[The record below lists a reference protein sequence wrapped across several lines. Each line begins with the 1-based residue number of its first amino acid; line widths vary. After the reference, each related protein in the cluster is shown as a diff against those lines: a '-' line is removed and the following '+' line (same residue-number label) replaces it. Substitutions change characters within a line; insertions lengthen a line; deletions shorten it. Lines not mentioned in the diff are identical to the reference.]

1 MKKEKITMTDT
12 DTKTVKQKALAHF
25 KQKIS
30 GDLFKYHVEE
40 WKADVYYRATANMA
54 TESRIMALTAQGKTA
69 EALVESIVLKSLDQD
84 GNRLFQN
91 ADKVELMQQCDPNVI
106 VRLATKL
113 NNANAVS
120 QEEVEKN

>member
-1 MKKEKITMTDT
+1 MKKEKKTMTDT

-25 KQKIS
+25 KQKIT
-30 GDLFKYHVEE
+30 GDLFKYHVKE
-40 WKADVYYRATANMA
+40 WDADVYYRATANMA
-54 TESRIMALTAQGKTA
+54 TESRIMSLTAQGKTA

-91 ADKVELMQQCDPNVI
+91 TDKVELMQQCDPNVI

-113 NNANAVS
+113 NNANNVS